1 MLRLPCCGRFGC
13 VASRRVRQI
22 IARHDADT
30 PPGAGSRRIRLDRLP
45 RGGLAAVIAACA
57 VLVGGGVAAA
67 TLLGTPA
74 GAARQA
80 AVKDV
85 TVGGAAGG
93 GSGNAAA
100 AMPQVA
106 ASPRIAVMPKPKAR
120 ASTPAAGRS
129 GSAAPG
135 GSPAAP
141 PAAGSAT
148 CTNPSFV
155 TSDQFGMWNLDPY
168 FVYNNMWGI
177 SGYSVTQTLYACS
190 YSDWYVVAD
199 MNNDSGDGHV
209 KTYPNSHR
217 DFDNEPAISSLNS
230 VTSTFA
236 ETSPGTGIYEDAYDI
251 WLNGI
256 ATSGSTEVMIWTQ
269 NQGQVPSGSIV
280 GTVTLDGRSWT
291 VWRST
296 ASGNYIAFVA
306 NSNFTSGTMNLLAYF
321 QYIIGQGWI
330 PGNSTLGQVDYGVE
344 LVSTNSVPATFTF
357 SDFTVNAS

>member
-1 MLRLPCCGRFGC
+1 
-13 VASRRVRQI
+13 VRQI

-30 PPGAGSRRIRLDRLP
+30 ASGAGSRRIRLVRLS
-45 RGGLAAVIAACA
+45 RGGLAGVIAACA
-57 VLVGGGVAAA
+57 VLAGGGVATA
-67 TLLGTPA
+67 TLLGTST
-74 GAARQA
+74 GGGARQA

-100 AMPQVA
+100 AMPQIA
-106 ASPRIAVMPKPKAR
+106 ASPRMAVMPKPTAR

-135 GSPAAP
+135 GSPTAA
-141 PAAGSAT
+141 AAGSAT

-155 TSDQFGMWNLDPY
+155 TSAQFGMWNLDPY

-177 SGYSVTQTLYACS
+177 SGYNVTQTLYACS

-236 ETSPGTGIYEDAYDI
+236 ETSPDTGIYEDAYDI

-269 NQGQVPSGSIV
+269 NQGQVPSGSV
-280 GTVTLDGRSWT
+280 AATVTLDGRSWT

-296 ASGNYIAFVA
+296 ANGNYIAFVA
-306 NSNFTSGTMNLLAYF
+306 NSNFTSGTMNLLAFF
-321 QYIIGQGWI
+321 QWITGQGWI

-357 SDFTVNAS
+357 SDFSVDAS